1 MSRKSL
7 RKLCL
12 LSCQRGAPKGP
23 GKHTFQM
30 LKGGDLRAIWSN
42 LDLKV
47 CFCSW
52 GLKIGRR
59 ASEQS
64 AARCPGEAAKGTA
77 GGQRVQAV
85 PPSPTFVDSEPR
97 VLTCELEQ
105 LVAPDS
111 HRCVCGLPPTLL
123 DSVSNLASLAS
134 QGLSEASWEAGWPR
148 L

>member
-1 MSRKSL
+1 
-7 RKLCL
+7 
-12 LSCQRGAPKGP
+12 
-23 GKHTFQM
+23 M

-52 GLKIGRR
+52 GLKIGHR

-77 GGQRVQAV
+77 GGRCPGEAAEGTAGGQHVQAV

-97 VLTCELEQ
+97 LLTCELEQ
-105 LVAPDS
+105 LVGP
-111 HRCVCGLPPTLL
+111 
-123 DSVSNLASLAS
+123 
-134 QGLSEASWEAGWPR
+134 
-148 L
+148 

>member
-1 MSRKSL
+1 
-7 RKLCL
+7 
-12 LSCQRGAPKGP
+12 
-23 GKHTFQM
+23 M

-85 PPSPTFVDSEPR
+85 PPPPTFVDSEPR
-97 VLTCELEQ
+97 LLTCELEQ

-111 HRCVCGLPPTLL
+111 HRCVCADFLPPSWTPSPTWPAWPPRVCLRLPGKQGGL
-123 DSVSNLASLAS
+123 DSDSNPSLKGRKFLRRAWNS
-134 QGLSEASWEAGWPR
+134 CVEG
-148 L
+148 

>member
-1 MSRKSL
+1 MEF
-7 RKLCL
+7 
-12 LSCQRGAPKGP
+12 QRGP

-52 GLKIGRR
+52 GLKIGHR

-77 GGQRVQAV
+77 GGRCPGEAAEGTAGGQHVQAV

-97 VLTCELEQ
+97 LLTCELEQ
-105 LVAPDS
+105 LVGP
-111 HRCVCGLPPTLL
+111 
-123 DSVSNLASLAS
+123 
-134 QGLSEASWEAGWPR
+134 
-148 L
+148 